1 LIYEKTDSSNMNFTT
16 ILINEGK
23 FSRVLYIIPLH
34 SNTYMN
40 STPKTATKIVAVDV
54 IPNY

>member
-1 LIYEKTDSSNMNFTT
+1 MNGAQFF
-16 ILINEGK
+16 N
-23 FSRVLYIIPLH
+23 F
-34 SNTYMN
+34 MN